1 MEDLE
6 AVDYTKYFSTVKKRG
21 ANTGAEQKQFSE
33 FSARAVRA
41 VKVGQGLQ
49 RRKHAVVNTVLALL
63 APLYLPPTMPFVT
76 QKAYGDSW
84 QHCDTVLSALLV
96 TMLRQDGYIDDL
108 HDDGSLHKHQSMLLT
123 ET

>member
-49 RRKHAVVNTVLALL
+49 RRKHAVVNTVLALQ
-63 APLYLPPTMPFVT
+63 APLYL
-76 QKAYGDSW
+76 
-84 QHCDTVLSALLV
+84 H
-96 TMLRQDGYIDDL
+96 
-108 HDDGSLHKHQSMLLT
+108 
-123 ET
+123 